1 MMSLRDSMPCLSQ
14 AMKSFPD
21 GVAFAGAGMVAG
33 LVGAK
38 WVTAVGAAVDG
49 DGGSALADDVLVV
62 TASDASSTDSR
73 SETGSA
79 IPAGESATP
88 GGGEV
93 AGMPAEAGGAASSP
107 GRASSV
113 VTVPANGAGRSPD
126 SQIKAGDRRRK
137 VKLWDQPVPLV
148 TVARQITNRTGA
160 GCTMPWSWSTVKT
173 AVLFDGMPSMP
184 CDRRCARSL
193 SLTVLLTSQS
203 ASWVSHPS
211 DGPPGWFSLNSSRSR

>member
-14 AMKSFPD
+14 AMKASPD
-21 GVAFAGAGMVAG
+21 GVAFAGAGMEAGVVGVKWGKDVVA
-33 LVGAK
+33 V
-38 WVTAVGAAVDG
+38 VDG
-49 DGGSALADDVLVV
+49 DGGSALADDALVV
-62 TASDASSTDSR
+62 AASDASSVDSR

-88 GGGEV
+88 RDGEV
-93 AGMPAEAGGAASSP
+93 AGMPAEAGATSSP
-107 GRASSV
+107 GRGSSI

-137 VKLWDQPVPLV
+137 VMLCDQPVPLV
-148 TVARQITNRTGA
+148 TVARQIAFPSGA

-173 AVLFDGMPSMP
+173 AVLFDGMPPMP
-184 CDRRCARSL
+184 WDRRCARNL

>member
-14 AMKSFPD
+14 AMKASPD
-21 GVAFAGAGMVAG
+21 GVAFAGAGIVAG
-33 LVGAK
+33 PVSAE
-38 WVTAVGAAVDG
+38 WVTVTVAPADG
-49 DGGSALADDVLVV
+49 DGGSAPADDAPAV
-62 TASDASSTDSR
+62 AAPDASSIDSR

-79 IPAGESATP
+79 SLAGESATP

-93 AGMPAEAGGAASSP
+93 AGMPSEPGAASSP
-107 GRASSV
+107 GRGSSV

-137 VKLWDQPVPLV
+137 VKLCDQPVPLV
-148 TVARQITNRTGA
+148 TVARQIAFPSGA

-184 CDRRCARSL
+184 CDRRCARNL

-211 DGPPGWFSLNSSRSR
+211 AGPPGWFSLNSSRSR